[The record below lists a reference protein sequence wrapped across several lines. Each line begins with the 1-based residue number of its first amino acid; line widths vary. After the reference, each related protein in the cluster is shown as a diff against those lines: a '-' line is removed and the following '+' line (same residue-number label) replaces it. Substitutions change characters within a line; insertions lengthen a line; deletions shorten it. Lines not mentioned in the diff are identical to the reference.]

1 MKIENLENLE
11 IIEIPQFKNGEI
23 EYYKKGLSF
32 ILAGFH
38 FSFYANESSF
48 FEFFP
53 SENHCKVQYR
63 SVCFTLSNN
72 NPTALQQKI
81 KELEV

>member
-53 SENHCKVQYR
+53 CENHCKVQYR
-63 SVCFTLSNN
+63 SVCLTLRNN
-72 NPTALQQKI
+72 DATALQQKI